1 MRRVVKHNWL
11 KTNEHPNYSN
21 HLTRDNDHRRSSV
34 LRARGSE
41 LGDKL
46 GANFLRLSVI

>member
-1 MRRVVKHNWL
+1 MRRVDNHNCL
-11 KTNEHPNYSN
+11 KTNEHSNYSK
-21 HLTRDNDHRRSSV
+21 HLTRDYDHRRSPV

-41 LGDKL
+41 LRDKL